1 MSNKI
6 DKKKFKELKKKKKRR
21 DLRLEIITISL
32 IKKLLNAKKIFGGR
46 SHLKVRN

>member
-6 DKKKFKELKKKKKRR
+6 DKKKFKEFKKKKK